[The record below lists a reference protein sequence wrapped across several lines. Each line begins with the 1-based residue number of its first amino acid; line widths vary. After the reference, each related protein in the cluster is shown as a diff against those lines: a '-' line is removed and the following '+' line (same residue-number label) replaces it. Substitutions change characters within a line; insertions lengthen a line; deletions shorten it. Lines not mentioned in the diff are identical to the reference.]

1 MFVIRLIANGTM
13 YYLVELD
20 EGTSMGLI
28 TVWALLGNKIQTFVD
43 EDSAIRALERIQ
55 EYPKDELG
63 FMQWDDSE
71 EKIHREKKQDYLAP
85 GLRAAS
91 YEIQIIDLTD
101 MIIARQWKINYL
113 Q

>member
-1 MFVIRLIANGTM
+1 MFVMRLIANGVM
-13 YYLVELD
+13 YYLVEID
-20 EGTSMGLI
+20 EGMSMGLV

-43 EDSAIRALERIQ
+43 EQSAMRALEKIQ

-63 FMQWDDSE
+63 FMQWDDSDA
-71 EKIHREKKQDYLAP
+71 KIHREKQEDYFP
-85 GLRAAS
+85 PPLRAPH

-101 MIIARQWKINYL
+101 MVVARQWKIDYM